1 MASWRTLPDN
11 GVLHVTRCSYSSNYD
26 ATASCANYDDG
37 IYLTYDCASI
47 FNDEAW
53 SAEALVFFP
62 DWQEATHGVAWEGEW
77 VLNIPETIVEPGS
90 GVVYGV
96 HHMDWTGLEGLPDWV
111 ETASYNLGE
120 LDASSQHCI
129 AVSGTPAEPG
139 LHEINATGEVFIS
152 IFGQPFSIGEQ
163 SFSAW
168 LEVAENPN
176 PIPGCTYANA
186 VNFVSYANDD
196 DGSCLFAGC
205 TDATAGNFNPIATID
220 DGSCGEGCDPAG
232 DSTCQADNDGDGII
246 TVSDLL
252 ILLAEFGAT
261 CE

>member
-1 MASWRTLPDN
+1 
-11 GVLHVTRCSYSSNYD
+11 
-26 ATASCANYDDG
+26 
-37 IYLTYDCASI
+37 
-47 FNDEAW
+47 
-53 SAEALVFFP
+53 
-62 DWQEATHGVAWEGEW
+62 EW

-96 HHMDWTGLEGLPDWV
+96 HHMVWTGLEGLPDWV

-129 AVSGTPAEPG
+129 AASGTPAAPG

-220 DGSCGEGCDPAG
+220 DGSCGEGCDPLG

-252 ILLAEFGAT
+252 ILLAEFGTT